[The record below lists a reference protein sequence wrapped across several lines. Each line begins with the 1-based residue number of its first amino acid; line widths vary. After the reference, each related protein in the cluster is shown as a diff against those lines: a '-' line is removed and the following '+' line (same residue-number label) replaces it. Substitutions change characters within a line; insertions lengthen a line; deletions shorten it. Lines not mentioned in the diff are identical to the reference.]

1 MQPSIP
7 FVSLFL
13 VHTAHV
19 HRMTVS
25 MNYVIAG
32 FVRPPLPTRP
42 PCPPPSH
49 FNMHQVTS
57 DKHPN
62 SVSSS
67 NSTVYCFVLLTDL
80 VIYNSN
86 DDDFKKVNQTI

>member
-1 MQPSIP
+1 MLSPGLLDRPS
-7 FVSLFL
+7 
-13 VHTAHV
+13 
-19 HRMTVS
+19 
-25 MNYVIAG
+25 
-32 FVRPPLPTRP
+32 PPDHPA
-42 PCPPPSH
+42 PPPSH